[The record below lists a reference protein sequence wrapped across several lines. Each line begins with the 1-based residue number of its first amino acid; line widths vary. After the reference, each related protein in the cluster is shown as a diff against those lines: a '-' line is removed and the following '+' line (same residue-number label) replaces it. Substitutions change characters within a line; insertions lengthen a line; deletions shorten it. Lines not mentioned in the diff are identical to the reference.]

1 MKSSVITFPG
11 SNCDRDMD
19 VALKK
24 FGFKNKMVW
33 HDDVELPKSDLVVLP
48 GGFSYGDYLRC
59 GSMASKSKIM
69 KSVINFAN
77 SGGMVM
83 GICNGFQILV
93 ETGLVPGV
101 LLRNKYLEFICK
113 NVFVKINNKQNTY
126 FKNID
131 NEVLEFHI
139 AHNEGNYFCTKEQL
153 KEIEDNEQIA
163 INYCDKEGKT
173 EDLHMG
179 SYGIGVSRLVGA
191 IIEAHHDEKGIA
203 WPFQVAPFKINII
216 VSDELLNDDNI
227 SKLYSFLIQKYKDV
241 ILDDLL
247 VALNVMKNNKRV
259 VLEPRAIVRDVNWH
273 LFYSGRRQGRI
284 TAGLVQILRHHRG
297 MLFSIGL
304 KQLIF
309 LYGQKY
315 LKYTA
320 PVLFSISSIIALFSN
335 ALTMWHYSITVVL
348 LALITVANPLFV
360 AQAMKLI
367 ISYMSQLLKL
377 DKYTKVKW
385 EK

>member
-69 KSVINFAN
+69 KSVLNFAS

-113 NVFVKINNKQNTY
+113 NVFVKINNKQNNY
-126 FKNID
+126 FKNIE
-131 NEVLEFHI
+131 NKVLEFHI
-139 AHNEGNYFCTKEQL
+139 AHNEGNYFCTKDQL

-163 INYCDKEGKT
+163 INYCDKNGKT
-173 EDLHMG
+173 EEQFNPNG
-179 SYGIGVSRLVGA
+179 SINNIAGIFNKQKNVLGMMPHPERMIDTALSGEDGSL
-191 IIEAHHDEKGIA
+191 
-203 WPFQVAPFKINII
+203 FFNNLIN
-216 VSDELLNDDNI
+216 N
-227 SKLYSFLIQKYKDV
+227 
-241 ILDDLL
+241 
-247 VALNVMKNNKRV
+247 
-259 VLEPRAIVRDVNWH
+259 
-273 LFYSGRRQGRI
+273 
-284 TAGLVQILRHHRG
+284 
-297 MLFSIGL
+297 L
-304 KQLIF
+304 K
-309 LYGQKY
+309 
-315 LKYTA
+315 
-320 PVLFSISSIIALFSN
+320 
-335 ALTMWHYSITVVL
+335 
-348 LALITVANPLFV
+348 
-360 AQAMKLI
+360 
-367 ISYMSQLLKL
+367 
-377 DKYTKVKW
+377 
-385 EK
+385 